1 MISAL
6 GVTSSEQDAALEAQP
21 AQAPAAEFAMARHG
35 AFCVQDPGNPHY
47 FVAKKQEATGWSQ
60 GDECYAQ
67 GGGVAPY
74 GGKACVGGS
83 GLQACMAAAQA
94 AGLSASALPAFC
106 VQDPGNPHYFVV
118 KSRPAAGWS
127 QGDEC
132 YAQGG
137 GVAPY
142 GGKACVG
149 GSGLQACLSAAQAA
163 GLSSSALSVF
173 CVQDP
178 RSPHYFRAKTRA
190 AAGWSRGG
198 GC

>member
-1 MISAL
+1 
-6 GVTSSEQDAALEAQP
+6 
-21 AQAPAAEFAMARHG
+21 
-35 AFCVQDPGNPHY
+35 
-47 FVAKKQEATGWSQ
+47 
-60 GDECYAQ
+60 
-67 GGGVAPY
+67 VAPH

-83 GLQACMAAAQA
+83 GLQACLAAAQA
-94 AGLSASALPAFC
+94 AGQSASALPAFC

-137 GVAPY
+137 GVAPHGGKACVGGSGLQACLAAAQAAGQSASALPAFCVQDPGNPHYFVAKSRAAAGWSWGDKCYAQGGGVAPY

-149 GSGLQACLSAAQAA
+149 GSGLQACLSAAKAA
-163 GLSSSALSVF
+163 GLSASALSAL

-178 RSPHYFRAKTRA
+178 RSPHYFVAKTRA